1 MIMHAFAVSNEILI
15 IHLSFKVRQLENI
28 LREQKC
34 MKTRMH
40 LQKNFTPLQNSHE
53 TAIFSLFF
61 HEFSSFPFL
70 FSDDKSDVPF
80 LLTYLP
86 CPIVSDFA

>member
-1 MIMHAFAVSNEILI
+1 MSSQSLGPLGIKGAVLVLEPTTVQWVESLLRSIHMIMHAFAVSNEILI

-40 LQKNFTPLQNSHE
+40 FQKKFHPIAKFT
-53 TAIFSLFF
+53 
-61 HEFSSFPFL
+61 
-70 FSDDKSDVPF
+70 
-80 LLTYLP
+80 
-86 CPIVSDFA
+86 